1 MDADRSVGP
10 GGHKH
15 HCVSLVEVPSQKSLS
30 ADNLPLNMTTLLQLA
45 PTVAATM
52 EWQREVVRQS

>member
-1 MDADRSVGP
+1 MYADRSVGP

-15 HCVSLVEVPSQKSLS
+15 HCVSLVEVPSQSLS